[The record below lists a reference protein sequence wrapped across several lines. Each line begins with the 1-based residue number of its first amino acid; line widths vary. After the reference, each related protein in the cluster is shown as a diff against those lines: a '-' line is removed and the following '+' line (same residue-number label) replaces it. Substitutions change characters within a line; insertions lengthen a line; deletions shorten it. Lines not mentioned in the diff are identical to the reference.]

1 MTSATSADKTLHIY
15 TRVSTVAQAEQG
27 TSLESQHDLGVKKA
41 KELGFAFK
49 VWNEGGRSSHHE
61 NIADRP
67 ELNALYVAMKA
78 GQVKHL
84 WVYDQ
89 SRLSRND
96 NVASVF
102 RYECNKQGVT
112 LYTKDGQFD
121 LSSPQDKFLKQLL
134 DAVAEFDNVTR
145 AERTR
150 LGKLNRVRSGSWHGG
165 PPPYGYKLDDRKLVV
180 VEEEA
185 KWVRRIFQEVVKG
198 GAATHIKQVLDS
210 NGVSPRRKK
219 GLWTIGSINALLK
232 NTHYSGHY
240 IYTDSKS
247 GQAIEVQCPSIID
260 QTTWNAAQH
269 KRSGEVLRNSQ
280 KNATVKNFY
289 LLRDLM
295 YCGHCGRPISGRII
309 KARAESSYYCPN
321 KERDWV
327 EKGGSDTPWKRGMG
341 CGFARAMNIPQTD
354 KLVWELVTS
363 LHAKSSTLKE
373 EVKNRLLKESGIK
386 IRTDAEIRALQA
398 KIRRLQKSYGSMS
411 ETLGNLEANKLIGK
425 INDVSY
431 DTTVQR
437 IRDEL
442 GNIETELASARLELA
457 GTAESR
463 KWVNWLK
470 AFGDEVEKLD
480 ALTDEQKKEYIC
492 GLVKRIDVLYDS
504 ENREHH
510 LTLTMHLPIVNDGIK
525 KLRSGRE
532 GREYEVTPGT
542 EIITLVSK
550 KKDAR
555 G

>member
-1 MTSATSADKTLHIY
+1 MTSATSADNTLHIY

-27 TSLESQHDLGVKKA
+27 TSLESQRELGVKKA
-41 KELGFAFK
+41 KDLGFEFK

-61 NIADRP
+61 NITDRP

-150 LGKLNRVRSGSWHGG
+150 LGKMSRVRSGNWHGG
-165 PPPYGYKLDDRKLVV
+165 PPPFGYKLENRKLVV
-180 VEEEA
+180 VDEEA
-185 KWVRRIFQEVVKG
+185 RWVKRIFQEIVKG
-198 GAATHIKQVLDS
+198 NAATSIKKVLDS
-210 NGVSPRRKK
+210 NGVSPRRKN
-219 GLWTIGSINALLK
+219 GLWTIGSINALIK
-232 NTHYSGHY
+232 NSHYSGHY

-247 GQAIEVQCPSIID
+247 EQKIEVQCPRIID
-260 QTTWNAAQH
+260 QTTWNAVQH
-269 KRSGEVLRNSQ
+269 KRSSEVLRNSQ
-280 KNATVKNFY
+280 KNATTKHFY
-289 LLRDLM
+289 LIRDLM
-295 YCGHCGRPISGRII
+295 FCGYCGRPISGRII
-309 KARAESSYYCPN
+309 KSRAEASYYCPN
-321 KERDWV
+321 KERVWI
-327 EKGGSDTPWKRGMG
+327 EKGGSDTPWKRGTG
-341 CGFARAMNIPQTD
+341 CGFARAMNINQTD
-354 KLVWELVTS
+354 RLVWELVTS
-363 LHAKSSTLKE
+363 LHAKSSILKE
-373 EVKNRLLKESGIK
+373 EVKHRLLKESGIK
-386 IRTDAEIRALQA
+386 INTDAQIKALQA
-398 KIRRLQKSYGSMS
+398 KIRRLQKNYGSMS

-437 IRDEL
+437 IKEEL
-442 GNIETELASARLELA
+442 GSIETELANARMELA

-470 AFGDEVEKLD
+470 EFGDEVEKLD
-480 ALTDEQKKEYIC
+480 DLPDEHKKEYIA
-492 GLVKRIDVLYDS
+492 GLVKRIEVRY
-504 ENREHH
+504 ENETREHH
-510 LTLTMHLPIVNDGIK
+510 LTLTMQLPIVNDSIK
-525 KLRSGRE
+525 KLRSRRKGH
-532 GREYEVTPGT
+532 EYEVKPGT
-542 EIITLVSK
+542 DIAYLVTK
-550 KKDAR
+550 KKDGR

>member
-1 MTSATSADKTLHIY
+1 MTGATSADKTLHIY
-15 TRVSTVAQAEQG
+15 TRVSTTAQAEQG

-41 KELGFAFK
+41 KELGFDFK

-61 NIADRP
+61 NITDRP

-96 NVASVF
+96 QVASVF

-165 PPPYGYKLDDRKLVV
+165 PPPYGYKLEDRKLVV

-185 KWVRRIFQEVVKG
+185 KWVKRIFQEVVKG

-232 NTHYSGHY
+232 NTHYAGHY

-247 GQAIEVQCPSIID
+247 GQTIEVQCPSILD
-260 QTTWNAAQH
+260 QNTWNAAQH
-269 KRSGEVLRNSQ
+269 KRSGEVLRSSQ

-289 LLRDLM
+289 LLRDFM

-309 KARAESSYYCPN
+309 KSRAESSYYCPN
-321 KERDWV
+321 KERVWV
-327 EKGGSDTPWKRGMG
+327 EKGGSETPWKRGMG

-480 ALTDEQKKEYIC
+480 ALTDEQKKEYIG
-492 GLVKRIDVLYDS
+492 GLVKRIDVLYES

-525 KLRSGRE
+525 KLRSVRE

-542 EIITLVSK
+542 DKISLVSK

>member
-1 MTSATSADKTLHIY
+1 MTGVTSVDRTLHIY
-15 TRVSTVAQAEQG
+15 TRVSTTAQAEQG

-41 KELGFAFK
+41 KELGFDFK

-67 ELNALYVAMKA
+67 ELNALYVAMQS

-96 NVASVF
+96 QVASVF

-165 PPPYGYKLDDRKLVV
+165 PPPFGYKLENRKLVV
-180 VEEEA
+180 VDEEA
-185 KWVRRIFQEVVKG
+185 KWVKRIFQEVVRG
-198 GAATHIKQVLDS
+198 GAATHIKKILDS
-210 NGVSPRRKK
+210 NGVSPRRKQ

-247 GQAIEVQCPSIID
+247 GEMIEVQCPSIID

-269 KRSGEVLRNSQ
+269 KRSGEVLRQSQ
-280 KNATVKNFY
+280 KNATAKNFY
-289 LLRDLM
+289 LIRDLM
-295 YCGHCGRPISGRII
+295 FCGHCGRGLGGRII
-309 KARAESSYYCPN
+309 KSRGESSYYCPN
-321 KERDWV
+321 KEREWV

-480 ALTDEQKKEYIC
+480 ALTDEQKKEYIG
-492 GLVKRIDVLYDS
+492 GLVKRIDVRYDS
-504 ENREHH
+504 KNREHH
-510 LTLTMHLPIVNDGIK
+510 LTLTMTLPIVNDGIK
-525 KLRSGRE
+525 KLRSGRQ
-532 GREYEVTPGT
+532 GRKYEVIPGT
-542 EIITLVSK
+542 DKVALVSK
-550 KKDAR
+550 KKDGR